1 MGILKFQYG
10 YSLISCLPNFLLMK
24 IPNFCCCILFS
35 LAPILTTAQI
45 TAPDVKQSQYITVLG
60 IAQDGGYPQAGCIAE
75 HCLRHWRGEEKKRQ
89 VVSLGLTDQASGQN
103 WLFEATPDFTT
114 QLQQLQQAS
123 GSSNLSGIFLTHAHM
138 GHYAGLLQLG
148 REAMGAK
155 GMPVYVMPKMKE
167 FLETNAPW
175 SQLVSLGNIKL
186 ILMEQDQPIQLA
198 SNLRVTPLKVPH
210 RDEFSETV
218 GFRIETTEKSL
229 LFIPDIDKW
238 PLWEKDIRAE
248 VARVD
253 VALLDATFY
262 QEGELPNRN
271 MSEIPHPFVAE
282 TISLFSPLS
291 DSVKRK
297 IKFIHFNHTNPL
309 IFDGPERKTVK
320 NLGYAV
326 ATEGERILLNN

>member
-1 MGILKFQYG
+1 MSIRIFW
-10 YSLISCLPNFLLMK
+10 
-24 IPNFCCCILFS
+24 FCCPLLLLPGIS
-35 LAPILTTAQI
+35 LAQ
-45 TAPDVKQSQYITVLG
+45 APGAATKSSQYITVLG
-60 IAQDGGYPQAGCIAE
+60 IAQDGGYPQAGCNAE
-75 HCLRHWRGEEKKRQ
+75 HCLLHWRGEESKRH

-103 WLFEATPDFTT
+103 WIFEATPDLTA

-123 GSSNLSGIFLTHAHM
+123 GSTNLSGIFLTHAHM

-155 GMPVYVMPKMKE
+155 GIPVYVMPRMKE

-175 SQLVSLGNIKL
+175 SQLVALGNIKL
-186 ILMEQDQPIQLA
+186 ILMEQDTPIQLT
-198 SNLRVTPLKVPH
+198 SNLRVIPLKVPH

-238 PLWEKDIRAE
+238 PLWEKDIRVE

-282 TISLFSPLS
+282 TIALFSPLPAAE
-291 DSVKRK
+291 KRK
-297 IKFIHFNHTNPL
+297 VKFIHFNHTNPL
-309 IFDGPERKTVK
+309 ILEGPERDRVK
-320 NLGYAV
+320 SIGFDL
-326 ATEGERILLNN
+326 ATEGERIVLKK

>member
-1 MGILKFQYG
+1 
-10 YSLISCLPNFLLMK
+10 MK
-24 IPNFCCCILFS
+24 IIKYGFIFFLGLVS
-35 LAPILTTAQI
+35 YGTMAQTTNQGI
-45 TAPDVKQSQYITVLG
+45 KSSQYITVLG
-60 IAQDGGYPQAGCIAE
+60 IAQDGGYPQAGCTAE
-75 HCLRHWRGEEKKRQ
+75 HCLRHWRGEEEKRH
-89 VVSLGLTDQASGQN
+89 VVSLGLTDQESGQN

-123 GSSNLSGIFLTHAHM
+123 GSTNLSGIFLTHAHM

-148 REAMGAK
+148 REDMGAK
-155 GMPVYVMPKMKE
+155 GMPVYVMPRMKE

-175 SQLVSLGNIKL
+175 SQLVALGNIKL
-186 ILMEQDQPIQLA
+186 ILMEKDQPIQLT

-218 GFRIETTEKSL
+218 GFRVETIEKSL

-282 TISLFSPLS
+282 TITLFSPLPAAE
-291 DSVKRK
+291 KRK

-309 IFDGPERKTVK
+309 ILEGPERDVVNK
-320 NLGYAV
+320 LGFEV
-326 ATEGERILLNN
+326 ATEGERIVLKK

>member
-1 MGILKFQYG
+1 MSIRTFW
-10 YSLISCLPNFLLMK
+10 
-24 IPNFCCCILFS
+24 FCCYLVLLPRI
-35 LAPILTTAQI
+35 IHAQ
-45 TAPDVKQSQYITVLG
+45 APDVATKSSQYVTVLG
-60 IAQDGGYPQAGCIAE
+60 IAQDGGYPQAGCTAE
-75 HCLRHWRGEEKKRQ
+75 HCLRHWRGEEQKRQ

-103 WLFEATPDFTT
+103 WLFEATPDFTA

-123 GSSNLSGIFLTHAHM
+123 GSTNLSGIFLTHAHM

-155 GMPVYVMPKMKE
+155 GMPVYVMPRMKE

-175 SQLVSLGNIKL
+175 SQLVTLGNIKL
-186 ILMEQDQPIQLA
+186 VLIEVDTPIQLA

-218 GFRIETTEKSL
+218 GFRIETSEKSL

-238 PLWEKDIRAE
+238 PLWDRDIRAE

-262 QEGELPNRN
+262 EAGELPNRN

-291 DSVKRK
+291 ESEKRK
-297 IKFIHFNHTNPL
+297 VKFIHFNHTNPL
-309 IFDGPERKTVK
+309 IFEGPERIQVK
-320 NLGYAV
+320 NLGFGV
-326 ATEGERILLNN
+326 ATEGERIELKK

>member
-1 MGILKFQYG
+1 MSIRMFWFSC
-10 YSLISCLPNFLLMK
+10 SLMLLSRV
-24 IPNFCCCILFS
+24 IHAQ
-35 LAPILTTAQI
+35 APEGSIQS
-45 TAPDVKQSQYITVLG
+45 SQYITVLG
-60 IAQDGGYPQAGCIAE
+60 IAQDGGYPQAGCTAE
-75 HCLRHWRGEEKKRQ
+75 HCLRHWRGEEDKRH

-123 GSSNLSGIFLTHAHM
+123 GSTNLSGIFLTHAHM

-155 GMPVYVMPKMKE
+155 GIPVYVMPRMKK
-167 FLETNAPW
+167 FLENNAPW
-175 SQLVSLGNIKL
+175 SQLVALGNIKL
-186 ILMEQDQPIQLA
+186 ILMEQDKPIQLTPT
-198 SNLRVTPLKVPH
+198 LRVRPLQVPH

-218 GFRIETTEKSL
+218 GFRIETSEKSL

-238 PLWEKDIRAE
+238 PLWGKDIRAE
-248 VARVD
+248 VARVE

-282 TISLFSPLS
+282 TIALFSPLPAAE
-291 DSVKRK
+291 KRK
-297 IKFIHFNHTNPL
+297 VKFIHFNHTNPL
-309 IFDGPERKTVK
+309 MLEGPERDAVK
-320 NLGYAV
+320 QLGFEV
-326 ATEGERILLNN
+326 ATEGERIQLKK

>member
-1 MGILKFQYG
+1 MSIRMFWFSC
-10 YSLISCLPNFLLMK
+10 SLMLLSRV
-24 IPNFCCCILFS
+24 IHAQ
-35 LAPILTTAQI
+35 APEGSIQS
-45 TAPDVKQSQYITVLG
+45 SQYITVLG
-60 IAQDGGYPQAGCIAE
+60 IAQDGGYPQAGCTAE
-75 HCLRHWRGEEKKRQ
+75 HCLRHWRGEEDKRH

-123 GSSNLSGIFLTHAHM
+123 GSTNLSGIFLTHAHM

-155 GMPVYVMPKMKE
+155 GIPVYVMPRMKK
-167 FLETNAPW
+167 FLENNAPW
-175 SQLVSLGNIKL
+175 SQLVALGNIKL
-186 ILMEQDQPIQLA
+186 ILMEQDTPIQLTPT
-198 SNLRVTPLKVPH
+198 LRVIPLQVPH

-218 GFRIETTEKSL
+218 GFRIETSEKSL

-248 VARVD
+248 VARVE

-282 TISLFSPLS
+282 TIALFSPLPAAE
-291 DSVKRK
+291 KRK
-297 IKFIHFNHTNPL
+297 VKFIHFNHTNPL
-309 IFDGPERKTVK
+309 MLEGPERDAVK
-320 NLGYAV
+320 QLGFEV
-326 ATEGERILLNN
+326 ATEGERIQLKK

>member
-1 MGILKFQYG
+1 M
-10 YSLISCLPNFLLMK
+10 LLSR
-24 IPNFCCCILFS
+24 IIHAQ
-35 LAPILTTAQI
+35 APEGSIQS
-45 TAPDVKQSQYITVLG
+45 SQYITVLG
-60 IAQDGGYPQAGCIAE
+60 IAQDGGYPQAGCTAE
-75 HCLRHWRGEEKKRQ
+75 HCLRHWRGEEDKRH

-123 GSSNLSGIFLTHAHM
+123 GSTNLSGIFLTHAHM

-155 GMPVYVMPKMKE
+155 GIPVYVMPRMKK
-167 FLETNAPW
+167 FLENNAPW
-175 SQLVSLGNIKL
+175 SQLVALGNIKL
-186 ILMEQDQPIQLA
+186 ILMEQDTPIQLTPT
-198 SNLRVTPLKVPH
+198 LRVIPLQVPH

-218 GFRIETTEKSL
+218 GFRIETSEKSL

-248 VARVD
+248 VARVE

-282 TISLFSPLS
+282 TIALFSPLPAAE
-291 DSVKRK
+291 KRK
-297 IKFIHFNHTNPL
+297 VKFIHFNHTNPL
-309 IFDGPERKTVK
+309 MLEGPERDAVK
-320 NLGYAV
+320 QLGFEV
-326 ATEGERILLNN
+326 ATEGERIVLKK

>member
-1 MGILKFQYG
+1 
-10 YSLISCLPNFLLMK
+10 MK
-24 IPNFCCCILFS
+24 SYNYWGCILFF
-35 LAPILTTAQI
+35 LAPILTKGQIAVPGAQ
-45 TAPDVKQSQYITVLG
+45 QSQYITVLG
-60 IAQDGGYPQAGCIAE
+60 IAQDGGYPQAGCKAE

-103 WLFEATPDFTT
+103 WLFEATPDFTA

-138 GHYAGLLQLG
+138 GHYTGLLQLG
-148 REAMGAK
+148 REAMGTQ
-155 GMPVYVMPKMKE
+155 GMLVYVMPKMKE

-186 ILMEQDQPIQLA
+186 VLMEADTPIQLN
-198 SNLRVTPLKVPH
+198 SNLRVTPMKVPH

-218 GFRIETTEKSL
+218 GFRIETAEKSL

-238 PLWEKDIRAE
+238 PLWDRDIRDE

-262 QEGELPNRN
+262 QEGELPNRD
-271 MSEIPHPFVAE
+271 MREIPHPFVVE

-291 DSVKRK
+291 ESEKRK

-309 IFDGPERKTVK
+309 IFEGPERIQVK
-320 NLGYAV
+320 NLGFEV
-326 ATEGERILLNN
+326 ATEGERIQLKK

>member
-1 MGILKFQYG
+1 M
-10 YSLISCLPNFLLMK
+10 LLSRV
-24 IPNFCCCILFS
+24 IHAQ
-35 LAPILTTAQI
+35 APEGSIQS
-45 TAPDVKQSQYITVLG
+45 SQYITVLG
-60 IAQDGGYPQAGCIAE
+60 IAQDGGYPQAGCTAE
-75 HCLRHWRGEEKKRQ
+75 HCLRHWRGEEDKRH

-123 GSSNLSGIFLTHAHM
+123 GSTNLSGIFLTHAHM

-155 GMPVYVMPKMKE
+155 GIPVYVMPRMKK
-167 FLETNAPW
+167 FLENNAPW
-175 SQLVSLGNIKL
+175 SQLVALGNIKL
-186 ILMEQDQPIQLA
+186 ILMEQDKPIQLTPT
-198 SNLRVTPLKVPH
+198 LRVIPLQVPH

-218 GFRIETTEKSL
+218 GFRIETSEKSL

-248 VARVD
+248 VARVE

-282 TISLFSPLS
+282 TIALFSPLPAAE
-291 DSVKRK
+291 KRK
-297 IKFIHFNHTNPL
+297 VKFIHFNHTNPL
-309 IFDGPERKTVK
+309 MLEGPERDAVK
-320 NLGYAV
+320 QLGFEV
-326 ATEGERILLNN
+326 ATEGERIQLKK

>member
-1 MGILKFQYG
+1 MFWFSC
-10 YSLISCLPNFLLMK
+10 SLMLLSRV
-24 IPNFCCCILFS
+24 IHAQ
-35 LAPILTTAQI
+35 APEGSIQS
-45 TAPDVKQSQYITVLG
+45 SQYITVLG
-60 IAQDGGYPQAGCIAE
+60 IAQDGGYPQAGCTAE
-75 HCLRHWRGEEKKRQ
+75 HCLRHWRGEEDKRH

-123 GSSNLSGIFLTHAHM
+123 GSTNLSGIFLTHAHM

-155 GMPVYVMPKMKE
+155 GIPVYVMPRMKK
-167 FLETNAPW
+167 FLENNAPW
-175 SQLVSLGNIKL
+175 SQLVALGNIKL
-186 ILMEQDQPIQLA
+186 ILMEQDKPIQLTPT
-198 SNLRVTPLKVPH
+198 LRVRPLQVPH

-218 GFRIETTEKSL
+218 GFRIETSEKSL

-248 VARVD
+248 VARVE

-282 TISLFSPLS
+282 TIALFSPLPAAE
-291 DSVKRK
+291 KRK
-297 IKFIHFNHTNPL
+297 VKFIHFNHTNPL
-309 IFDGPERKTVK
+309 MLEGPERDAVK
-320 NLGYAV
+320 QLGFEV
-326 ATEGERILLNN
+326 ATEGERIQLKK

>member
-1 MGILKFQYG
+1 MKSYNLWYYIL
-10 YSLISCLPNFLLMK
+10 LFLV
-24 IPNFCCCILFS
+24 
-35 LAPILTTAQI
+35 PILTTAQI
-45 TAPDVKQSQYITVLG
+45 KAPEEKQSQYITVLG
-60 IAQDGGYPQAGCIAE
+60 IAQDGGYPQAGCNAE

-103 WLFEATPDFTT
+103 WLFEATPDFTA

-123 GSSNLSGIFLTHAHM
+123 GSTNLSGIFLTHAHM
-138 GHYAGLLQLG
+138 GHYVGLLQLG
-148 REAMGAK
+148 REAMGAQ

-186 ILMEQDQPIQLA
+186 VLIEADTPIQLA

-218 GFRIETTEKSL
+218 GYRIETAEKSL

-238 PLWEKDIRAE
+238 PLWDRDIRAE

-253 VALLDATFY
+253 LALLDATFY
-262 QEGELPNRN
+262 EAGELPNRN

-282 TISLFSPLS
+282 TISLFSPLPES
-291 DSVKRK
+291 EKRK
-297 IKFIHFNHTNPL
+297 VKFIHFNHTNPL
-309 IFDGPERKTVK
+309 IFEGRERNQVK
-320 NLGYAV
+320 NLGFGV
-326 ATEGERILLNN
+326 ATEGERIELKK

>member
-1 MGILKFQYG
+1 MSIRTFW
-10 YSLISCLPNFLLMK
+10 
-24 IPNFCCCILFS
+24 FCCYLVLLPRI
-35 LAPILTTAQI
+35 IHAQ
-45 TAPDVKQSQYITVLG
+45 APDVATKSSQYVTVLG
-60 IAQDGGYPQAGCIAE
+60 ITQDGGYPQAGCTAE

-103 WLFEATPDFTT
+103 WLFEATPDFTA

-123 GSSNLSGIFLTHAHM
+123 GSTNLSGIFLTHAHM

-155 GMPVYVMPKMKE
+155 GMPVYVMPRMKE

-175 SQLVSLGNIKL
+175 SQLVTLGNIKL
-186 ILMEQDQPIQLA
+186 VLIEADTPIQLA

-218 GFRIETTEKSL
+218 GYRIETAEKSL

-238 PLWEKDIRAE
+238 PLWDRDIRAE

-253 VALLDATFY
+253 LALLDATFY

-282 TISLFSPLS
+282 TISLFSPLPES
-291 DSVKRK
+291 EKRK
-297 IKFIHFNHTNPL
+297 VKFIHFNHTNPL
-309 IFDGPERKTVK
+309 IFEGRERNQVK
-320 NLGYAV
+320 NLGFGV
-326 ATEGERILLNN
+326 ATEGERIELKK

>member
-1 MGILKFQYG
+1 
-10 YSLISCLPNFLLMK
+10 MK
-24 IPNFCCCILFS
+24 IINFYCSIVFFLV
-35 LAPILTTAQI
+35 PILTTAQI
-45 TAPDVKQSQYITVLG
+45 KAPNGMQSQYVTVLG
-60 IAQDGGYPQAGCIAE
+60 IAQDGGYPQAGCKAE
-75 HCLRHWRGEEKKRQ
+75 HCLRHWRGEEAKRH

-103 WLFEATPDFTT
+103 WLFEATPDFTA
-114 QLQQLQQAS
+114 QLQLLQQAS
-123 GSSNLSGIFLTHAHM
+123 GSANLSGIFLTHAHM

-148 REAMGAK
+148 REAMGVQ

-186 ILMEQDQPIQLA
+186 ILMEQDQPIQLT

-218 GFRIETTEKSL
+218 GFRIETAEKSL

-238 PLWEKDIRAE
+238 PLWDRDIRAE

-253 VALLDATFY
+253 FALLDATFY
-262 QEGELPNRN
+262 EDGELPNRN
-271 MSEIPHPFVAE
+271 MREIPHPFVSE

-291 DSVKRK
+291 ESEKRK
-297 IKFIHFNHTNPL
+297 VKFIHFNHTNPL
-309 IFDGPERKTVK
+309 IFEGPDREIVK
-320 NLGYAV
+320 NLGFGV
-326 ATEGERILLNN
+326 ANEGERIQLKK

>member
-1 MGILKFQYG
+1 MKTFIFCVSTLFLSQ
-10 YSLISCLPNFLLMK
+10 LQLPVY
-24 IPNFCCCILFS
+24 
-35 LAPILTTAQI
+35 AQS
-45 TAPDVKQSQYITVLG
+45 KGSKKEGSQYITVLG
-60 IAQDGGYPQAGCIAE
+60 IAQDGGYPQAGCLAE
-75 HCLRHWRGEEKKRQ
+75 HCLRHWRGEEAKRQ

-103 WLFEATPDFTT
+103 WLFEATPDFTS

-138 GHYAGLLQLG
+138 GHYAGLLNLG
-148 REAMGAK
+148 REAMGAQ
-155 GMPVYVMPKMKE
+155 GIPVYVMPKMKE

-186 ILMEQDQPIQLA
+186 ILIEQDQPIQLTP
-198 SNLRVTPLKVPH
+198 NLRVTPLKVPH

-238 PLWEKDIRAE
+238 PLWERDIRAE

-282 TISLFSPLS
+282 TMSLFSPLS
-291 DSVKRK
+291 DIEKQK

-309 IFDGPERKTVK
+309 IFEGSERNAVK
-320 NLGYAV
+320 KLGFDT
-326 ATEGERILLNN
+326 ATEGERIQLKN

>member
-1 MGILKFQYG
+1 MKSYNLWYYIL
-10 YSLISCLPNFLLMK
+10 LFLV
-24 IPNFCCCILFS
+24 
-35 LAPILTTAQI
+35 PILTTTQI
-45 TAPDVKQSQYITVLG
+45 KAPEEKQSQYITVLG
-60 IAQDGGYPQAGCIAE
+60 IAQDGGYPQAGCNAE

-103 WLFEATPDFTT
+103 WLFEATPDFTA

-123 GSSNLSGIFLTHAHM
+123 GSTNLSGIFLTHAHM
-138 GHYAGLLQLG
+138 GHYVGLLQLG
-148 REAMGAK
+148 REAMGAQ

-186 ILMEQDQPIQLA
+186 VLIEADTPIQLA

-218 GFRIETTEKSL
+218 GYRIETAEKSL

-238 PLWEKDIRAE
+238 PLWDRDIRAE

-253 VALLDATFY
+253 LALLDATFY
-262 QEGELPNRN
+262 EAGELPNRN

-282 TISLFSPLS
+282 TISLFSPLLES
-291 DSVKRK
+291 EKRK
-297 IKFIHFNHTNPL
+297 VKFIHFNHTNPL
-309 IFDGPERKTVK
+309 IFEGPERIQVK
-320 NLGYAV
+320 NLGFGV
-326 ATEGERILLNN
+326 ATEGERIELKK

>member
-1 MGILKFQYG
+1 MSIRMFWFSC
-10 YSLISCLPNFLLMK
+10 SLMLLSRV
-24 IPNFCCCILFS
+24 IHAQ
-35 LAPILTTAQI
+35 APEGSIQS
-45 TAPDVKQSQYITVLG
+45 SQYITVLG
-60 IAQDGGYPQAGCIAE
+60 IAQDGGYPQAGCTAE
-75 HCLRHWRGEEKKRQ
+75 HCLRHWRGEEDRRH

-123 GSSNLSGIFLTHAHM
+123 GSTNLSGIFLTHAHM

-155 GMPVYVMPKMKE
+155 GIPVYVMPRMKK
-167 FLETNAPW
+167 FLENNAPW
-175 SQLVSLGNIKL
+175 SQLVALGNIKL
-186 ILMEQDQPIQLA
+186 ILMEQDKPIQLTPT
-198 SNLRVTPLKVPH
+198 LRVIPLQVPH

-218 GFRIETTEKSL
+218 GFRIETSEKSL

-248 VARVD
+248 VARVE

-282 TISLFSPLS
+282 TIALFSPLPAAE
-291 DSVKRK
+291 KRK
-297 IKFIHFNHTNPL
+297 VKFIHFNHTNPL
-309 IFDGPERKTVK
+309 MLEGPERDAVK
-320 NLGYAV
+320 QLGFEV
-326 ATEGERILLNN
+326 ATEGERIQLKK

>member
-1 MGILKFQYG
+1 MKSYNLWCGILF
-10 YSLISCLPNFLLMK
+10 F
-24 IPNFCCCILFS
+24 
-35 LAPILTTAQI
+35 LAPILSKGQI
-45 TAPDVKQSQYITVLG
+45 AVPGIQQSQYVTVLG
-60 IAQDGGYPQAGCIAE
+60 IAQDGGYPQAGCKAE
-75 HCLRHWRGEEKKRQ
+75 HCQRHWRGEEKKRQ

-103 WLFEATPDFTT
+103 WLFEATPDFTA

-148 REAMGAK
+148 REAMGTQ

-186 ILMEQDQPIQLA
+186 VVMEADMPIQLT
-198 SNLRVTPLKVPH
+198 SNLRVIPLKVPH

-218 GFRIETTEKSL
+218 GFRIETDEKSL

-238 PLWEKDIRAE
+238 PLWDRDIRAE

-262 QEGELPNRN
+262 QEGELPNRD
-271 MSEIPHPFVAE
+271 MREIPHPFVAE

-291 DSVKRK
+291 ESEKRK

-309 IFDGPERKTVK
+309 IFEGLERETVK
-320 NLGYAV
+320 NLGFGV
-326 ATEGERILLNN
+326 ATEGERIQLKK

>member
-1 MGILKFQYG
+1 
-10 YSLISCLPNFLLMK
+10 MK
-24 IPNFCCCILFS
+24 SYNLWYCILFF
-35 LAPILTTAQI
+35 LVPILTTAQI
-45 TAPDVKQSQYITVLG
+45 KAPEQKQSQYITVLG
-60 IAQDGGYPQAGCIAE
+60 IAQDGGYPQAGCNAE

-89 VVSLGLTDQASGQN
+89 VVSLGLTDQASRQN
-103 WLFEATPDFTT
+103 WLFEATPDFTA

-148 REAMGAK
+148 REAMGAQ

-186 ILMEQDQPIQLA
+186 ILMEADQPIQLT

-218 GFRIETTEKSL
+218 GFRIETAEKSL

-238 PLWEKDIRAE
+238 PLWNRDIRAE

-262 QEGELPNRN
+262 EDGELPNRN
-271 MSEIPHPFVAE
+271 MREIPHPFVAE
-282 TISLFSPLS
+282 TISLFSSLS
-291 DSVKRK
+291 EIEKRK
-297 IKFIHFNHTNPL
+297 VKFIHFNHTNPL
-309 IFDGPERKTVK
+309 IFEGPEREQVK
-320 NLGYAV
+320 NIGFGV
-326 ATEGERILLNN
+326 ATEGERILLKK

>member
-1 MGILKFQYG
+1 
-10 YSLISCLPNFLLMK
+10 MK
-24 IPNFCCCILFS
+24 IIKYWFIFFIGLVS
-35 LAPILTTAQI
+35 YGTMAQTTNQGI
-45 TAPDVKQSQYITVLG
+45 KSSQYITVLG
-60 IAQDGGYPQAGCIAE
+60 IAQDGGYPQAGCTAE
-75 HCLRHWRGEEKKRQ
+75 HCLLHWRGEEAKRH

-103 WLFEATPDFTT
+103 WLFEATPDFTA
-114 QLQQLQQAS
+114 QLQQLHLAS
-123 GSSNLSGIFLTHAHM
+123 GSTNLSGIFLTHAHM

-155 GMPVYVMPKMKE
+155 SMPVYVMPRMKE
-167 FLETNAPW
+167 FLEKNAPW
-175 SQLVSLGNIKL
+175 SQLVALGNIKL
-186 ILMEQDQPIQLA
+186 ILMEEDQPIQLT

-218 GFRIETTEKSL
+218 GFRIETSEKSL

-238 PLWEKDIRAE
+238 PLWERDIRAE

-282 TISLFSPLS
+282 TIALFSPLPATE
-291 DSVKRK
+291 KRK

-309 IFDGPERKTVK
+309 ILEGPERDAVK
-320 NLGYAV
+320 KLGFEA
-326 ATEGERILLNN
+326 ATEGERIYLKK

>member
-1 MGILKFQYG
+1 M
-10 YSLISCLPNFLLMK
+10 LLSRV
-24 IPNFCCCILFS
+24 IHAQ
-35 LAPILTTAQI
+35 APEGSIQS
-45 TAPDVKQSQYITVLG
+45 SQYITVLG
-60 IAQDGGYPQAGCIAE
+60 IAQDGGYPQAGCTAE
-75 HCLRHWRGEEKKRQ
+75 HCLRHWRGEEDKRH

-123 GSSNLSGIFLTHAHM
+123 GSTNLSGIFLTHAHM

-155 GMPVYVMPKMKE
+155 GIPVYVMPRMKK
-167 FLETNAPW
+167 FLENNAPW
-175 SQLVSLGNIKL
+175 SQLVALGNIKL
-186 ILMEQDQPIQLA
+186 ILMEQDKPIQMTPT
-198 SNLRVTPLKVPH
+198 LRVIPLQVPH

-218 GFRIETTEKSL
+218 GFRIETSEKSL

-248 VARVD
+248 VARVE

-282 TISLFSPLS
+282 TIALFSPLPAAE
-291 DSVKRK
+291 KRK
-297 IKFIHFNHTNPL
+297 VKFIHFNHTNPL
-309 IFDGPERKTVK
+309 MLEGPERDAVK
-320 NLGYAV
+320 QLGFEV
-326 ATEGERILLNN
+326 ATEGERIQLKK

>member
-1 MGILKFQYG
+1 MSTLTFW
-10 YSLISCLPNFLLMK
+10 
-24 IPNFCCCILFS
+24 FCCYLLLLPRI
-35 LAPILTTAQI
+35 IHAQ
-45 TAPDVKQSQYITVLG
+45 TPDVATKSSQYITVLG
-60 IAQDGGYPQAGCIAE
+60 IAQDGGYPQAGCQEE
-75 HCLRHWRGEEKKRQ
+75 HCQRHWRGEEAKRH
-89 VVSLGLTDQASGQN
+89 VVSLGLTDQASGQY
-103 WLFEATPDFTT
+103 WLFEATPDFTA
-114 QLQQLQQAS
+114 QLHQLQQAS
-123 GSSNLSGIFLTHAHM
+123 GTTNLSGIFLTHAHM

-155 GMPVYVMPKMKE
+155 GMPVYVMPRMKE
-167 FLETNAPW
+167 FLEKNAPW
-175 SQLVSLGNIKL
+175 SQLVTLGNIKL
-186 ILMEQDQPIQLA
+186 ITMEQDKSIQLTPT
-198 SNLRVTPLKVPH
+198 LRVTPLLVPH

-218 GFRIETTEKSL
+218 GFRVETSEKSL

-282 TISLFSPLS
+282 TMALFSLLPAAE
-291 DSVKRK
+291 KRK

-309 IFDGPERKTVK
+309 LLEGPEREAVK
-320 NLGYAV
+320 KLGFQV
-326 ATEGERILLNN
+326 ATEGERIELRN

>member
-1 MGILKFQYG
+1 
-10 YSLISCLPNFLLMK
+10 MK

-60 IAQDGGYPQAGCIAE
+60 IAQDGGYPQAGCAAE

-103 WLFEATPDFTT
+103 WLFEATPDFTA

-123 GSSNLSGIFLTHAHM
+123 GSTNLSGIFLTHAHM

-155 GMPVYVMPKMKE
+155 GMPVYVMPRMKE
-167 FLETNAPW
+167 FLEKNAPW
-175 SQLVSLGNIKL
+175 SQLVALGNIKL
-186 ILMEQDQPIQLA
+186 ILMEQDQPIQLTP
-198 SNLRVTPLKVPH
+198 NLRVIPLKVPH

-218 GFRIETTEKSL
+218 GFRIETSEKSL

-238 PLWEKDIRAE
+238 PLWERDIRAE
-248 VARVD
+248 VAQVD

-271 MSEIPHPFVAE
+271 MNEIPHPFVAE
-282 TISLFSPLS
+282 TINLFSPLPAAE
-291 DSVKRK
+291 KRK

-309 IFDGPERKTVK
+309 ILEGPERDAVK
-320 NLGYAV
+320 KLGFEL
-326 ATEGERILLNN
+326 ATEGERIVLKK

>member
-1 MGILKFQYG
+1 MFIRTFWFCFSLLVFSGILQG
-10 YSLISCLPNFLLMK
+10 QAQE
-24 IPNFCCCILFS
+24 
-35 LAPILTTAQI
+35 LATQS
-45 TAPDVKQSQYITVLG
+45 SQYITVLG
-60 IAQDGGYPQAGCIAE
+60 IAQDGGYPQAGCQEE
-75 HCLRHWRGEEKKRQ
+75 HCQRYWRGEEAKRH

-103 WLFEATPDFTT
+103 WLFEATPDFTA

-123 GSSNLSGIFLTHAHM
+123 GSTKLSGVFLTHAHM
-138 GHYAGLLQLG
+138 GHYLGLLQLG

-155 GMPVYVMPKMKE
+155 DMPVYVMPRMKK
-167 FLETNAPW
+167 FLENNAPW
-175 SQLVSLGNIKL
+175 SQLVALGNIKL
-186 ILMEQDQPIQLA
+186 ILIEQDQPIQLT
-198 SNLRVTPLKVPH
+198 SSLRVIPLKVPH

-218 GFRIETTEKSL
+218 GFRIETIERNL

-238 PLWEKDIRAE
+238 PLWERDIRAE

-282 TISLFSPLS
+282 TIALFSPLPAAE
-291 DSVKRK
+291 KRK

-309 IFDGPERKTVK
+309 ILEGPERMAVK
-320 NLGYAV
+320 NLDFDLAI
-326 ATEGERILLNN
+326 EGERIVLKK

>member
-1 MGILKFQYG
+1 MKSYNFWCGILF
-10 YSLISCLPNFLLMK
+10 FL
-24 IPNFCCCILFS
+24 S
-35 LAPILTTAQI
+35 PILTKGQIVVPGAQ
-45 TAPDVKQSQYITVLG
+45 QSQFITVLG
-60 IAQDGGYPQAGCIAE
+60 IAQDGGYPQAGCTAE

-103 WLFEATPDFTT
+103 WLFEATPDFTA

-148 REAMGAK
+148 REAMGAQ

-167 FLETNAPW
+167 FLENNAPW

-186 ILMEQDQPIQLA
+186 ILMEADQPIQLT
-198 SNLRVTPLKVPH
+198 SNLRVIPLKVPH

-218 GFRIETTEKSL
+218 GFRIETAEKSL

-238 PLWEKDIRAE
+238 PLWDRDIRAE

-262 QEGELPNRN
+262 KDGELPNRN

-282 TISLFSPLS
+282 TISLFSSLS
-291 DSVKRK
+291 EGEKRK

-309 IFDGPERKTVK
+309 IFEGPERKQVK
-320 NLGYAV
+320 NIGFGV
-326 ATEGERILLNN
+326 ATEGERIELKK

>member
-1 MGILKFQYG
+1 MSIRMFWFSC
-10 YSLISCLPNFLLMK
+10 SLMLLSRV
-24 IPNFCCCILFS
+24 IHAQ
-35 LAPILTTAQI
+35 APEGSIQS
-45 TAPDVKQSQYITVLG
+45 SQYITVLG
-60 IAQDGGYPQAGCIAE
+60 IAQDGGYPQAGCTAE
-75 HCLRHWRGEEKKRQ
+75 HCLRHWRGEEDKRH

-123 GSSNLSGIFLTHAHM
+123 GSTNLSGIFLTHAHM

-155 GMPVYVMPKMKE
+155 GIPVYVMPRMKK
-167 FLETNAPW
+167 FLENNAPW
-175 SQLVSLGNIKL
+175 SQLVALGNIKL
-186 ILMEQDQPIQLA
+186 ILMEQDKPIQLTPT
-198 SNLRVTPLKVPH
+198 LRVRPLQVPH

-218 GFRIETTEKSL
+218 GFRIETSEKSL

-248 VARVD
+248 VARVE

-282 TISLFSPLS
+282 TIALFSPLPAAE
-291 DSVKRK
+291 KRK
-297 IKFIHFNHTNPL
+297 VKFIHFNHTNPL
-309 IFDGPERKTVK
+309 MLEGPERDAVK
-320 NLGYAV
+320 QLGFEV
-326 ATEGERILLNN
+326 ATEGERIVLKK

>member
-1 MGILKFQYG
+1 MSIRMFWFSC
-10 YSLISCLPNFLLMK
+10 SLMLLSRV
-24 IPNFCCCILFS
+24 IHAQ
-35 LAPILTTAQI
+35 APEGSIQS
-45 TAPDVKQSQYITVLG
+45 SQYITVLG
-60 IAQDGGYPQAGCIAE
+60 IAQDGGYPQAGCTAE
-75 HCLRHWRGEEKKRQ
+75 HCLRHWRGEEDKRH

-123 GSSNLSGIFLTHAHM
+123 GSTNLSGIFLTHAHM

-155 GMPVYVMPKMKE
+155 GIPVYVMPRMKK
-167 FLETNAPW
+167 FLENNAPW
-175 SQLVSLGNIKL
+175 SQLVALGNIKL
-186 ILMEQDQPIQLA
+186 ILMEQDKPIQLTPT
-198 SNLRVTPLKVPH
+198 LRVRPLQVPH

-218 GFRIETTEKSL
+218 GFRIETSEKSL

-248 VARVD
+248 VARVE

-262 QEGELPNRN
+262 QEGELPNRD

-282 TISLFSPLS
+282 TIALFSPLPAAE
-291 DSVKRK
+291 KRK
-297 IKFIHFNHTNPL
+297 VKFIHFNHTNPL
-309 IFDGPERKTVK
+309 MLEGPERDAVK
-320 NLGYAV
+320 QLGFEV
-326 ATEGERILLNN
+326 ATEGERIQLKK

>member
-1 MGILKFQYG
+1 MKSYNFWCGILF
-10 YSLISCLPNFLLMK
+10 FL
-24 IPNFCCCILFS
+24 S
-35 LAPILTTAQI
+35 PILTKGQIVVPGAQ
-45 TAPDVKQSQYITVLG
+45 QSQFITVLG
-60 IAQDGGYPQAGCIAE
+60 IAQDGGYPQVGCTAE

-103 WLFEATPDFTT
+103 WLFEATPDFTA

-148 REAMGAK
+148 REAMGAQ

-186 ILMEQDQPIQLA
+186 ILMEADQPIQLT
-198 SNLRVTPLKVPH
+198 SNLRVIPLKVPH

-218 GFRIETTEKSL
+218 GFRIETAEKSL

-238 PLWEKDIRAE
+238 PLWDRDIRAE

-262 QEGELPNRN
+262 KDGELPNRN

-282 TISLFSPLS
+282 TISLFSPLPES
-291 DSVKRK
+291 EKRK
-297 IKFIHFNHTNPL
+297 VKFIHFNHTNPL
-309 IFDGPERKTVK
+309 IFEGPEREQVK
-320 NLGYAV
+320 KLGFGV
-326 ATEGERILLNN
+326 ATEGERIELKN

>member
-1 MGILKFQYG
+1 
-10 YSLISCLPNFLLMK
+10 MK
-24 IPNFCCCILFS
+24 SYNLWYCILFF
-35 LAPILTTAQI
+35 LVPILTTAQI
-45 TAPDVKQSQYITVLG
+45 KTHEEKQSQYITVLG
-60 IAQDGGYPQAGCIAE
+60 IAQDGGYPQAGCNAE

-89 VVSLGLTDQASGQN
+89 VVSLGLTDQASRQN
-103 WLFEATPDFTT
+103 WLFEATLDFTA

-123 GSSNLSGIFLTHAHM
+123 GSTNLSGIFLTHAHM

-148 REAMGAK
+148 REAMGAQ

-167 FLETNAPW
+167 FLENNAPW

-186 ILMEQDQPIQLA
+186 VLMEADTPIQLT

-218 GFRIETTEKSL
+218 GFRIETAEKSL

-238 PLWEKDIRAE
+238 PLWERDIRAE

-262 QEGELPNRN
+262 QDGELPNRN
-271 MSEIPHPFVAE
+271 MREIPHPFVAE

-291 DSVKRK
+291 ESEKRK
-297 IKFIHFNHTNPL
+297 VKFIHFNHTNPL
-309 IFDGPERKTVK
+309 IFEGPEREQVK
-320 NLGYAV
+320 NLGFGV
-326 ATEGERILLNN
+326 ATEGERIELKK

>member
-1 MGILKFQYG
+1 MKSYNFWCGILF
-10 YSLISCLPNFLLMK
+10 FLV
-24 IPNFCCCILFS
+24 
-35 LAPILTTAQI
+35 PILTTAQI
-45 TAPDVKQSQYITVLG
+45 KAPNGMQSQYVTVLG
-60 IAQDGGYPQAGCIAE
+60 IAQDGGYPQAGCTAE
-75 HCLRHWRGEEKKRQ
+75 HCQRHWRGEEKKRQ
-89 VVSLGLTDQASGQN
+89 VVSIGLTNQASGQN
-103 WLFEATPDFTT
+103 WLFEATPDFTA
-114 QLQQLQQAS
+114 QLQQLQTAS
-123 GSSNLSGIFLTHAHM
+123 GLTNLSGIFLTHAHM

-148 REAMGAK
+148 REAMGAQ

-186 ILMEQDQPIQLA
+186 ILMEEDKPIQLA

-218 GFRIETTEKSL
+218 GFRIETAEKSL

-238 PLWEKDIRAE
+238 PLWDRDIRTE

-271 MSEIPHPFVAE
+271 MSEIPHPFVSE
-282 TISLFSPLS
+282 TISLFSLLS
-291 DSVKRK
+291 EREKRK
-297 IKFIHFNHTNPL
+297 VKFIHFNHTNPL
-309 IFDGPERKTVK
+309 IFEGPEREQVK
-320 NLGYAV
+320 KLGYAV
-326 ATEGERILLNN
+326 ATEGERIELKK

>member
-1 MGILKFQYG
+1 MFWFSC
-10 YSLISCLPNFLLMK
+10 SLMLLSR
-24 IPNFCCCILFS
+24 IIH
-35 LAPILTTAQI
+35 AQV
-45 TAPDVKQSQYITVLG
+45 PDGSIQSSQYITVLG
-60 IAQDGGYPQAGCIAE
+60 IAQDGGYPQAGCTAE
-75 HCLRHWRGEEKKRQ
+75 HCLRHWRGEEEKRH

-103 WLFEATPDFTT
+103 WLFEATPDFTP

-123 GSSNLSGIFLTHAHM
+123 GSTNLSGIFLTHAHM

-155 GMPVYVMPKMKE
+155 GIPVYVMPRMKK
-167 FLETNAPW
+167 FLENNAPW
-175 SQLVSLGNIKL
+175 SQLVALGNIKL
-186 ILMEQDQPIQLA
+186 ILMEQDKPIQLTPT
-198 SNLRVTPLKVPH
+198 LRVRPLQVPH

-218 GFRIETTEKSL
+218 GFRIETSEKSL

-248 VARVD
+248 VARVE

-282 TISLFSPLS
+282 TIALFSPLPAAE
-291 DSVKRK
+291 KRK
-297 IKFIHFNHTNPL
+297 VKFIHFNHTNPL
-309 IFDGPERKTVK
+309 MLEGPERDAVK
-320 NLGYAV
+320 QLGFEV
-326 ATEGERILLNN
+326 ATEGERIVLKK

>member
-1 MGILKFQYG
+1 
-10 YSLISCLPNFLLMK
+10 MK
-24 IPNFCCCILFS
+24 SYKYWGCILFF
-35 LAPILTTAQI
+35 LTPILSKGQI
-45 TAPDVKQSQYITVLG
+45 AVPGVQQSQFITVLG
-60 IAQDGGYPQAGCIAE
+60 IAQDGGYPQAGCTAE

-103 WLFEATPDFTT
+103 WLFEATPDFTA
-114 QLQQLQQAS
+114 QLQQLQVAS

-175 SQLVSLGNIKL
+175 SQLVALGNIKL
-186 ILMEQDQPIQLA
+186 ILMEQDTPIQLT

-210 RDEFSETV
+210 RDEFSETI
-218 GFRIETTEKSL
+218 GFRIETSDKSL

-238 PLWEKDIRAE
+238 PLWDRDIREE
-248 VARVD
+248 VKRVD

-282 TISLFSPLS
+282 TINLFSPLPAAEKWK
-291 DSVKRK
+291 V
-297 IKFIHFNHTNPL
+297 KFIHFNHTNPL
-309 IFDGPERKTVK
+309 IFEGVERETVK
-320 NLGYAV
+320 KLGFGV
-326 ATEGERILLNN
+326 ATEGERIVLKK